1 LDLIN
6 TLITIGIAFLI
17 GFVNDKTKPK
27 MYHYKDSIVTVYKKY
42 QCPKYCKVNH
52 YHYVH
57 YDSTIVHDDGM
68 IIDKE
73 FLEEEYKEDD
83 GKMEEA

>member
-1 LDLIN
+1 MG
-6 TLITIGIAFLI
+6 ITDTIIVIGIAFLI

-27 MYHYKDSIVTVYKKY
+27 MYHYKDGIVTVYKKY
-42 QCPKYCKVNH
+42 QCPKYCEVNH

-68 IIDKE
+68 ILDEK
-73 FLEEEYKEDD
+73 FLEEEYKEDES
-83 GKMEEA
+83 MEEA